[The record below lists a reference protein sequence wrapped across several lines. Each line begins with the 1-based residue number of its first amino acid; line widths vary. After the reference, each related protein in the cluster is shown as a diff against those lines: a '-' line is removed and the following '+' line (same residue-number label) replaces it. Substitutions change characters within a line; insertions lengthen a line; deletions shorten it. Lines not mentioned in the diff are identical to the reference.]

1 MLVNIPSANEL
12 NEIALR
18 LYFDA
23 WDRTTTI
30 ASNFMVAFEDSV
42 WPWLTNS
49 EWTDEWNEYLSQAQ
63 SELGAIAATAQQSA
77 EVRLKSIIC
86 ETDPYILLLKSDLKI
101 KETGGDLEF
110 ADQRTLDAVDLP
122 AVVRTLTPFPL
133 PQSYIQQYQELRRL
147 RNKVMHTGMHQ
158 DLLEPQKL
166 VLMLSKQYV
175 ALWPDGRWL
184 SRRVDFDGN
193 SATAFFHDERW
204 SSVQSKVMGELPI
217 TIALFNNALFK
228 KCVGTSK
235 SSLKGHCPS
244 CKSRTAS
251 KLGAHT
257 EPTVSRKSND
267 SAKCYMCEVDL
278 DLTISE
284 SGCDC
289 GSHLVATAPLCD
301 NPCCFNCGDWGD

>member
-1 MLVNIPSANEL
+1 MLVNIPTAIEL

-23 WDRTTTI
+23 WGRTVTM
-30 ASNFMVAFEDSV
+30 ASNFKDMFEDSV
-42 WPWLTNS
+42 WPWKS
-49 EWTDEWNEYLSQAQ
+49 KSQWTDEWSEYLDHAQ

-86 ETDPYILLLKSDLKI
+86 ETDPYILLLKSDLKVR
-101 KETGGDLEF
+101 ETGGDLDF

-133 PQSYIQQYQELRRL
+133 PQGYIQQYQELRRL
-147 RNKVMHTGMHQ
+147 RNKVMHTGKHQ
-158 DLLEPQKL
+158 DRLEPQKL
-166 VLMLSKQYV
+166 ILLLSKQYI

-204 SSVQSKVMGELPI
+204 SSVQSNIMGELPT
-217 TIALFNNALFK
+217 TIALFDNALFR

-251 KLGAHT
+251 KSGAYT
-257 EPTVSRKSND
+257 EPTVLRESGD

-278 DLTISE
+278 SLKKSKTA
-284 SGCDC
+284 CDC
-289 GSHLVATAPLCD
+289 GSHLEAKASSC
-301 NPCCFNCGDWGD
+301 NEPCCFDCGQWGD

>member
-1 MLVNIPSANEL
+1 MLVNIPTAIEL

-23 WDRTTTI
+23 WDRTATI
-30 ASNFMVAFEDSV
+30 ASNFKLVFDDSD
-42 WPWLTNS
+42 WPWKTNS
-49 EWTDEWNEYLSQAQ
+49 QWADEWNEYLNQAQ

-101 KETGGDLEF
+101 RETGGDLDF

-122 AVVRTLTPFPL
+122 AAVRTLTPFPL

-158 DLLEPQKL
+158 DRLEPQKL
-166 VLMLSKQYV
+166 ILMLSKQYV

-204 SSVQSKVMGELPI
+204 SSVQSEIMEELPI
-217 TIALFNNALFK
+217 TIALFDNELFR

-235 SSLKGHCPS
+235 SSLKGYCPC
-244 CKSRTAS
+244 CKSRMAS
-251 KLGAHT
+251 KLGADT
-257 EPTVSRKSND
+257 EPTVSRKSDD

-278 DLTISE
+278 GLTKSE
-284 SGCDC
+284 TGCNC
-289 GSHLVATAPLCD
+289 GSHLVATASSCD
-301 NPCCFNCGDWGD
+301 DPCCFDCGQWNY